1 MKILIILNI
10 TDIYICSSF
19 QSLNS
24 ALLWLAPRSEMS
36 LPRSRHQATRESRN
50 VKKVT
55 EAERKYA
62 EPGNIRVM
70 CHVSRVTCHMSRVM
84 CNVSRVMCHNHVTI
98 FTYPEGLSNTRHC

>member
-62 EPGNIRVM
+62 EPGNIRVT
-70 CHVSRVTCHMSRVM
+70 CHVSCVKIMAQSLPIQRVSPIPGTAEVAFHR
-84 CNVSRVMCHNHVTI
+84 
-98 FTYPEGLSNTRHC
+98 EA